1 MPLYEFKCQSCGH
14 RFETLQFSAT
24 RALPACPSC
33 DGKEV
38 EKQYSV
44 FGVGSGAGASGGGRA
59 PVTFSGG

>member
-14 RFETLQFSAT
+14 RFETFQFTTS
-24 RALPACPSC
+24 RSLPACPSC

-44 FGVGSGAGASGGGRA
+44 FGVGSGSGASGSRRA
-59 PVTFSGG
+59 PVTFGGG